1 MLRAPARGRKIRNF
15 AHPHPCGC
23 FPDLPLEPLMKLPL
37 RHTLLAVAAI
47 AFLGVSGVAFSKD
60 KLETERDKASYL
72 VGMQIGGSLQQIKD
86 EIDLPIVFQ
95 AIETVLNEGT
105 PLLSQEEAGTVQKA
119 FAERLQ
125 AKHAAEQQATATKN
139 KQEGEAFLAANKNAK
154 GVKTTASGLQYLVIT
169 EGKGPKPATTDRVK
183 VHYTGTLLDG
193 TKFDSSV
200 DRGEPAEFAL
210 NQVIPGWT
218 EGLQLMPVG
227 SKYTLWI
234 PSDLAYGDRGT
245 PGPIGPNAQ
254 VSTAQSRSK
263 RPASDRR
270 PFSFRSSI
278 VLPAERN
285 HAPHL
290 RGQGRSWACKQAV
303 EMPKRQCKLR
313 YFCRSGLAC
322 ERAIVIP

>member
-1 MLRAPARGRKIRNF
+1 
-15 AHPHPCGC
+15 
-23 FPDLPLEPLMKLPL
+23 MKLPL

-245 PGPIGPNAQ
+245 PGPIGPNATLKFD
-254 VSTAQSRSK
+254 VELLE
-263 RPASDRR
+263 
-270 PFSFRSSI
+270 I
-278 VLPAERN
+278 V
-285 HAPHL
+285 
-290 RGQGRSWACKQAV
+290 K
-303 EMPKRQCKLR
+303 
-313 YFCRSGLAC
+313 
-322 ERAIVIP
+322 